1 MNSTKQKEIKQL
13 KSIIE
18 SEDEKV
24 WNAHK
29 HNSADKLV
37 QIEPTIETKDYLW
50 ERFKKTGEIND
61 IILGKVISTHA
72 K

>member
-50 ERFKKTGEIND
+50 ERFKKTGD
-61 IILGKVISTHA
+61 YYYAVTSKLLL
-72 K
+72 